1 MLCRNLG
8 TADRALRALIGIV
21 ALVLAFTAFDL
32 TSGALAGVIAAAVGA
47 IMLLTA
53 TIAMCP
59 LYLPFGLKTCRTS

>member
-8 TADRALRALIGIV
+8 TADRLVRALIGVV
-21 ALVLAFTAFDL
+21 ALVFAFTAFDL

-53 TIAMCP
+53 TIATCP
-59 LYLPFGLKTCRTS
+59 LYLPFGLKTCRAS